1 MKPVRL
7 PASATRAL
15 PRLGIFALCLLYI
28 LPGLIGRD
36 PWKIGGDAT
45 SFGIMWTMAHGSW
58 QDWLLPHIADLATPQ
73 NGPLTYWIGALC
85 IKLFGWM
92 IGDEAAARIACLMF
106 FSLGAASVWYATF
119 TLGRRQEAQPLQ
131 LAFGGQPSPKDFGRT
146 LADGALLIYLGSL
159 GLLIHS
165 HLTSPVAL
173 QISLVAFVLYV
184 AIRLFDRTTERTTES
199 TAGQPPER
207 PASTIKYALILGVAL
222 AALILTRGWIVPLTL
237 WATCLVIA
245 GFRYKRLLPLLALI
259 ALPIALAVA
268 AIWPLLCNT
277 LHPFG
282 SSPFDAW
289 MTWNKREFFRPSYTS
304 LHYFIKYSAWFTWP
318 AWPFAGWAV
327 YAWRKQTTA
336 LHIALPLGFLVALV
350 ALAFCSPYA
359 EQSSLIPLI
368 PPLSILAAFGLPTMK
383 RGAIN
388 AVDWFSVMAFSLFA
402 IFIWLSWIA
411 MQFGWPEQMHNNVFK
426 TVPGFTAQFNPIL
439 FFIAFATTCAWLKLV
454 YWRLSRHPRVLWRAV
469 VLSSSGVIL
478 CWLLTLTLFTPWID
492 YRVSYRPL
500 AEEIVAHLPAHYNC
514 VETNVGTA
522 QLASFAF
529 FGKIHFADFGSTD
542 YCDYYLAQ
550 RRSSKSA
557 DYPYGDPIWEG
568 NRVADKS
575 ERFMLFKRN

>member
-7 PASATRAL
+7 PASATLAL

-28 LPGLIGRD
+28 LPGLIGRA

-58 QDWLLPHIADLATPQ
+58 QDWLWPHIAGLPLPAD
-73 NGPLTYWIGALC
+73 GPLSFWIGAVC
-85 IKLFGWM
+85 IKLFGWL
-92 IGDEAAARIACLMF
+92 IGDETAARIACLIF
-106 FSLGAASVWYATF
+106 FGVGAASVWYATF
-119 TLGRRQEAQPLQ
+119 TLGRRPEAQPLQ
-131 LAFGGQPSPKDFGRT
+131 LAFGGQPAPKDFGRT

-184 AIRLFDRTTERTTES
+184 AIRLVDQTPE
-199 TAGQPPER
+199 QPTS
-207 PASTIKYALILGVAL
+207 AVKYAFILGAAL
-222 AALILTRGWIVPLTL
+222 GLLILTRGWIVPLTL

-245 GFRYKRLLPLLALI
+245 GFRYKKLLPHLALI
-259 ALPIALAVA
+259 AFPVALAVSS
-268 AIWPLLCNT
+268 IWPLLCNVMQ
-277 LHPFG
+277 PFN
-282 SSPFDAW
+282 SSPYDAW
-289 MTWNKREFFRPSYTS
+289 MEWNKQEFFRPSYTS

-350 ALAFCSPYA
+350 ALAVCSPYA

-388 AVDWFSVMAFSLFA
+388 AVDWFSVMAFSMFA

-426 TVPGFTAQFNPIL
+426 TVPGFTAEFNPVL

-454 YWRLSRHPRVLWRAV
+454 HWRLSRHPRVLWRAV

-478 CWLLTLTLFTPWID
+478 CWLLSLTLFTPWID
-492 YRVSYRPL
+492 YRVSYQPL
-500 AEEIVAHLPAHYNC
+500 AEEIAAQLPAQYNC
-514 VETNVGTA
+514 VDTNVGSA

-529 FGKIHFADFGSTD
+529 FGKIHFADFDTTAR
-542 YCDYYLAQ
+542 CDYYLAQ
-550 RRSSKSA
+550 RRAIKPA
-557 DYPYGDPIWEG
+557 NYPRGEPIWEG
-568 NRVADKS
+568 RRVADKS
-575 ERFMLFKRN
+575 ERFMLYKRN